1 MSRERCANSSLRL
14 SLRQP
19 PSHRRLRPCHST
31 LSCRACAHL
40 RLCVVPY
47 PSSFFCVLSAAA
59 NGFAASSWRR
69 GELPRLEQ
77 LVVFGLRIVRAPL
90 KSLSRDHS
98 RGPLLP
104 QRTSP
109 DPHGHPKNTLSVR
122 RCGRYRCQGA
132 SRLRPWRRRLSGVA
146 PSRDNRSSTRSRRR
160 AARWA
165 KSSAATVPAPGAG

>member
-31 LSCRACAHL
+31 LSFRAC
-40 RLCVVPY
+40 V
-47 PSSFFCVLSAAA
+47 A